1 MKTIDLRFDHHLT
14 GFITDFADGNLDGV
28 ELQVFNEYLE
38 LHQPIRSFAI
48 KVKKGREALSNHSKV
63 KAADDFEEKL
73 ARRIALER
81 ASMIVKEERNK
92 NFEVVS

>member
-1 MKTIDLRFDHHLT
+1 MKTIDLEFDHQLT

-38 LHQPIRSFAI
+38 LFKPIRSFAM
-48 KVKKGREALSNHSKV
+48 KVKKGREALNNHSKV

-81 ASMIVKEERNK
+81 ADMLINEERNK
-92 NFEVVS
+92 KLETVS